1 MSYGWALIQYD
12 SCPPLQV
19 WNTDTQRE
27 DHMKTQEK
35 TAIYKPKTEA
45 SEETSTAHILMSN
58 IQAPESRELN
68 STHSTV
74 LYYSSH
80 SKNTERRL
88 QLKHYEMI
96 IRKIFGAGQ
105 LQSMPVWSSRI
116 LDVKRNSQSSI
127 I

>member
-12 SCPPLQV
+12 SCPPLQD

-58 IQAPESRELN
+58 IQAPELRELYFCCLHHPLY
-68 STHSTV
+68 ST
-74 LYYSSH
+74 L
-80 SKNTERRL
+80 L
-88 QLKHYEMI
+88 Q
-96 IRKIFGAGQ
+96 Q
-105 LQSMPVWSSRI
+105 P
-116 LDVKRNSQSSI
+116 
-127 I
+127 